1 MVGWRNNQPVY
12 DSHYEPGEKKPKT
25 SKLREIFL
33 TWLKNFILKFLKILI
48 FSKSVYAFDA
58 LFWPILSTVGYKT
71 ATEFAKDIK
80 IFEYDIVFFPVC
92 ENSHWILAVYFK
104 NTQKLAVLDSYGIR
118 HEKIEKKLFRFLS
131 KEWEKEHVSPR
142 EFIGGIDT
150 ELIKILPKQ
159 NNFSDCGVFILLYAE
174 TLGKDLKIRV
184 RLGSG

>member
-1 MVGWRNNQPVY
+1 MQ
-12 DSHYEPGEKKPKT
+12 
-25 SKLREIFL
+25 
-33 TWLKNFILKFLKILI
+33 ILL

-118 HEKIEKKLFRFLS
+118 HEKIEKKIFRFLS
-131 KEWEKEHVSPR
+131 KEWEKENVSQR
-142 EFIGGIDT
+142 EFISGIDT

-174 TLGKDLKIRV
+174 TLGEDFE
-184 RLGSG
+184 S